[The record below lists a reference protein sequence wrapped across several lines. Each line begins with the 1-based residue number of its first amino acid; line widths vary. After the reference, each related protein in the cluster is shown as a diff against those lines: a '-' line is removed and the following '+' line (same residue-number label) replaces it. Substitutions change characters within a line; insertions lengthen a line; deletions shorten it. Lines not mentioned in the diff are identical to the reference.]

1 MKILWIMVPAPFVG
15 YLLVN
20 SVRKIFS
27 DDDKLLRKLF
37 EFQPVT
43 MIAGTTALG
52 SIIVWS
58 LVAALRLW

>member
-1 MKILWIMVPAPFVG
+1 MVPAPFVG

-27 DDDKLLRKLF
+27 DDDELLRKLF

>member
-27 DDDKLLRKLF
+27 DDDELLRKLF

>member
-27 DDDKLLRKLF
+27 DDDELLRKLF

-58 LVAALRLW
+58 LIAALGLW